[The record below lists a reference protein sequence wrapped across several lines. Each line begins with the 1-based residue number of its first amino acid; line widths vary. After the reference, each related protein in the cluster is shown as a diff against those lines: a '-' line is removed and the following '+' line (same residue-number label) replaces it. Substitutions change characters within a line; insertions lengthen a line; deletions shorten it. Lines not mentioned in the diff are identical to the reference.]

1 MKFVAKT
8 LYGLEKVL
16 EKELHALGA
25 ASISTGNRA
34 VLFEGD
40 KNLLYSA
47 NYCLRTALSILVPIA
62 SFRIKSKDDLYREG
76 LRIEW
81 ERYLSP
87 ENTFSVVPV
96 VNSPV
101 FSHSGYPG
109 LILKD
114 SIADHFRNNTGRRPS
129 VSAHD
134 SDLVINLHI
143 SNNSVSVALDSTVVP
158 LFKRGYRKE
167 QSEAPL
173 NEVLAA
179 GILLHAGWDG
189 SENFLDP
196 MCGSGTFPI
205 EAALIAGKI
214 PPGKFR
220 KFFGFMRWMDYDPV
234 MFENIRSGYDRSA
247 LKPEIRISGSD
258 ISPEAVRKSEI
269 NVSEAG
275 LTGQISLHVADIK
288 DQKGSGDEVLFIN
301 PPYGLR
307 LQPGETDQLYS
318 TIGTVLKH
326 NFSGCN
332 AWLVSPNKEAIKH
345 VGLKP
350 AQKLILFNGAL
361 ECSLLK
367 YELYKGSRK
376 PQADS
381 QKTL

>member
-16 EKELHALGA
+16 ERELHALGA
-25 ASISTGNRA
+25 GSISIVNRA
-34 VLFEGD
+34 VLFEGE
-40 KNLLYSA
+40 KELLYSA

-62 SFRIKSKDDLYREG
+62 GFRIKSKDDLYREG
-76 LRIEW
+76 LRIKW
-81 ERYLSP
+81 DRYLSP

-96 VNSPV
+96 VNSPL

-114 SIADHFRNNTGRRPS
+114 SIADHFRNNTGKRPS
-129 VSAHD
+129 VNSGD
-134 SDLVINLHI
+134 PDIVINLHI

-179 GILLHAGWDG
+179 GILLLAGWDG

-205 EAALIAGKI
+205 EAALIAGRI

-220 KFFGFMRWMDYDPV
+220 KFFGFMRWKDYDSD
-234 MFENIRSGYDRSA
+234 MFEMIRSGYDRSA
-247 LKPEIRISGSD
+247 GKPEILISGSD
-258 ISPEAVRKSEI
+258 ISPKAIRQSEV

-275 LTGQISLHVADIK
+275 LSGQISLSVADIK
-288 DQKGSGDEVLFIN
+288 DQKGSGDEVLFLN

-307 LQPGETDQLYS
+307 LQPGETDQLYN
-318 TIGTVLKH
+318 TIGTALKH

-332 AWLVSPNKEAIKH
+332 AWLVTPNKEALKH

-350 AQKLILFNGAL
+350 AQKHILFNGAL
-361 ECSLLK
+361 ECTLLK

-376 PQADS
+376 PQAGS
-381 QKTL
+381 QKTV